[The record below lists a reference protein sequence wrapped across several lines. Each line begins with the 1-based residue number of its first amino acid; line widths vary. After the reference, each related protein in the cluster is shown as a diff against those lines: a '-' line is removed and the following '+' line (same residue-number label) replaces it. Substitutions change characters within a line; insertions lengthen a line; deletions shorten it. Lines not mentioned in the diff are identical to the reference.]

1 MRRERKIE
9 RILAILLLTIT
20 FSQTLHAQD
29 PQFGHYYNNALL
41 YNPAFTGNVDL
52 GRFAFSYR
60 NQWPSVPGKFVSF
73 AASYDHFLEPI
84 NSGVGIQFMT
94 DRAGSGGLTSNSVN
108 FLYAHHLRLNR
119 KLALTGGIK
128 AGFVNRKYDFNKF
141 VFADQIARDGAP
153 ASVETGFRDNINY
166 PNFGAGVV
174 LYHSEKYWGGIS
186 FDHINQPN
194 NAFGNVE
201 AKLPILY
208 SVQGGYNVE
217 VGNALGG
224 RANSMVTF
232 TALYKAQLK
241 WDQLDLGVYYRTE
254 PFLVGIWYRGLPF
267 KDNESAKANV
277 DALLMM
283 VGIKHDRISFAYSY
297 DITISALYGNT
308 AGSHELSLILE
319 YPKSKRRRNKFF
331 RIPCPKF

>member
-1 MRRERKIE
+1 MRNGLTRSIGF
-9 RILAILLLTIT
+9 ICLLLIVA
-20 FSQTLHAQD
+20 SSRNLYAQD
-29 PQFGHYYNNALL
+29 PQFGHYYNNSLL

-60 NQWPSVPGKFVSF
+60 NQWPSIPGKFVSF
-73 AASYDHFLEPI
+73 AASYDHYLNKV

-94 DRAGSGGLTSNSVN
+94 DRAGSGGLTSNNVN
-108 FLYAHHLRLNR
+108 FFYSYQIRLNR
-119 KLALTGGIK
+119 KLSLATGIKGGI
-128 AGFVNRKYDFNKF
+128 VNRKYDFNKF

-153 ASVETGFRDNINY
+153 ASVENGFRDNINY

-174 LYHSEKYWGGIS
+174 FYHSEKYWGGIS
-186 FDHINQPN
+186 LDHINQPN
-194 NAFGNVE
+194 TAFGNQE
-201 AKLPILY
+201 AVLPILY
-208 SVQGGYNVE
+208 SLQGGYNME
-217 VGNALGG
+217 VDNALGG
-224 RANSMVTF
+224 RANSIVTF

-254 PFLVGIWYRGLPF
+254 PFLVGLWYRGLPF

-277 DALLMM
+277 DALLIM
-283 VGIKHDRISFAYSY
+283 VGLKHDRISFAYSY

-319 YPKSKRRRNKFF
+319 YPKSKRRKSRFF